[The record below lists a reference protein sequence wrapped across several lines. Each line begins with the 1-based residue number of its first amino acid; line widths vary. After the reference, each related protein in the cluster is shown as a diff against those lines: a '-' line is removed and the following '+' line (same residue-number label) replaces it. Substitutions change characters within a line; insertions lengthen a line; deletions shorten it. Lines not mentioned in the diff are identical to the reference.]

1 MNKEQK
7 IINAVDQQLSN
18 SAEGIGK
25 MAPLERE
32 LEQDANV
39 EMEETNDDQQENLSE
54 IIVEDEEDP
63 FRNVQIGLDGKYKQL
78 LIDFWQ
84 NIIDDMQS
92 LNDNI
97 LILQNEQ
104 FLNKFNNIASN
115 EEEDMEM
122 EEVYEE
128 PLESYDLPENYDPTQ
143 EFEVPGGAEDNGGHK
158 ESASGEAAAQD
169 HNLQSPAKAGHSSLM
184 QNNEADESQQE
195 KEDLMRNDT
204 TFKHSEDHNN
214 MESIDEEEYK
224 EKISTHNTGKGST
237 NYELY
242 QSLTSILKQ
251 EEASLKQL
259 SDIVFNNKD
268 EENDPYRQNKLPLA
282 RIKKLMKFDDNLKM
296 ISSETPVI
304 FSKLCEVFIQELT
317 LRSWSIVDSDKRR
330 TVQKQDIL
338 NALVKSDMYDFL
350 IDIVP
355 RE

>member
-1 MNKEQK
+1 MDTEQK
-7 IINAVDQQLSN
+7 VINTVDQQVPD
-18 SAEGIGK
+18 SAVGIAK
-25 MAPLERE
+25 ITPLEGE
-32 LEQDANV
+32 LEHDAHD
-39 EMEETNDDQQENLSE
+39 EMEETNENQQENLSE

-115 EEEDMEM
+115 EDEDMEMEM
-122 EEVYEE
+122 EEVYDE
-128 PLESYDLPENYDPTQ
+128 PLESYDPPQELEETGAAEHSEGNHDENA
-143 EFEVPGGAEDNGGHK
+143 GAGT
-158 ESASGEAAAQD
+158 AAED
-169 HNLQSPAKAGHSSLM
+169 HNLQLQAHTSLSPLSQSIEVAE
-184 QNNEADESQQE
+184 NQQE
-195 KEDLMRNDT
+195 KKDILKSDT
-204 TFKHSEDHNN
+204 PFKHHDENNN

-224 EKISTHNTGKGST
+224 EKTSTQNTGKGSS

-259 SDIVFNNKD
+259 SDIVHNNKD

-282 RIKKLMKFDDNLKM
+282 RIKKLMKFDENLKM